1 MRKMK
6 EIAVLAGVAVAVV
19 AFGLETD
26 TKASD
31 SPMFFDLRQM
41 GSEATQ
47 VSPEKQAEFEEHLAQ
62 KRAEFQRNMDKVKAG
77 NDEMRRKFDEL

>member
-1 MRKMK
+1 MRQRQRGGVYGMRKMK

-41 GSEATQ
+41 VSEATQ
-47 VSPEKQAEFEEHLAQ
+47 VSPEKQAEFEEHLA
-62 KRAEFQRNMDKVKAG
+62 
-77 NDEMRRKFDEL
+77 